1 METNQTLAL
10 SALDQYNILAFGTPI
25 ENVPYFLVRLDEAVA
40 EERLRN
46 AVEGTLRG
54 WPRFQTRL
62 CLGKTPGLEANRQP
76 VLLHHTS
83 AEQRPLE
90 LEKANNGYLWQIC
103 YEGDTISFEWC
114 HALTDG
120 RGALRFFSAILERY
134 YGAEAPCQ
142 PEETGAG
149 ADRLPTPEGAPLPE
163 KEQPKGYRL
172 RDFPSEPHP
181 KRHFRCHGIKMPT
194 GDVLA
199 VSHRADSTPAAVLV
213 PLFSRAV
220 RRYLPTAAKNRTVCS
235 SVVIDAR
242 TPTRTETIHNFILTR
257 QLSYV
262 DRYDDMEFALVSTI
276 YRSLLDVTVQP
287 ENAASHAAE
296 LVHGIQALLGIRPAA
311 IRKLLFRQIATL
323 LKKTQCNFAFTYLG
337 RVPVSEETAGH
348 LLDFQFRS
356 WADFGQA
363 NLAVID
369 LNGTMHINICEE
381 YKDQRVIDAFAENCR
396 SVGIAVQEPVT
407 FWQSEACNRF

>member
-1 METNQTLAL
+1 M
-10 SALDQYNILAFGTPI
+10 
-25 ENVPYFLVRLDEAVA
+25 
-40 EERLRN
+40 
-46 AVEGTLRG
+46 
-54 WPRFQTRL
+54 
-62 CLGKTPGLEANRQP
+62 
-76 VLLHHTS
+76 
-83 AEQRPLE
+83 
-90 LEKANNGYLWQIC
+90 
-103 YEGDTISFEWC
+103 
-114 HALTDG
+114 
-120 RGALRFFSAILERY
+120 
-134 YGAEAPCQ
+134 
-142 PEETGAG
+142 
-149 ADRLPTPEGAPLPE
+149 
-163 KEQPKGYRL
+163 
-172 RDFPSEPHP
+172 
-181 KRHFRCHGIKMPT
+181 
-194 GDVLA
+194 
-199 VSHRADSTPAAVLV
+199 
-213 PLFSRAV
+213 
-220 RRYLPTAAKNRTVCS
+220 
-235 SVVIDAR
+235 IDAR
-242 TPTRTETIHNFILTR
+242 TPTGTETIHNFILTR